1 MMFGGLLVV
10 SIITLPELLQGMN
23 LEIFMIWGPILAL
36 FGTVLPPLFFTAGMP
51 KINVGL
57 GAIISSI
64 ELPVAVLMG
73 YFVLSE
79 AQNIFKWIGILLI
92 LSSIVLMN
100 LKKVQKEPL

>member
-1 MMFGGLLVV
+1 MMLGGLVVV
-10 SIITLPELLQGMN
+10 SVITLPELINHMDFG
-23 LEIFMIWGPILAL
+23 IFIVWGPILAL
-36 FGTVLPPLFFTAGMP
+36 FGTILPPLFFTAGMP

-73 YFVLSE
+73 YFVLQE
-79 AQNIFKWIGILLI
+79 EQNLYKWIGITLI

-100 LKKVQKEPL
+100 LRKVK

>member
-1 MMFGGLLVV
+1 
-10 SIITLPELLQGMN
+10 
-23 LEIFMIWGPILAL
+23 
-36 FGTVLPPLFFTAGMP
+36 MP

-73 YFVLSE
+73 YFVLDE
-79 AQNIFKWIGILLI
+79 DQNIYKWMGIILI